1 MRLIKMTGGLGNQ
14 MFIYA
19 MYLKMRAVFP
29 DTKIDLSDMV
39 HYRVHYG
46 YEMNKVFNLPRT
58 EFRIN
63 RSLKKIIEFLL
74 FKTILEPRWFACALH
89 PEVSLAMDLF

>member
-19 MYLKMRAVFP
+19 MYLKMKTIFP
-29 DTKIDLSDMV
+29 DVRIDLSDMV
-39 HYRVHYG
+39 HYQVHYG
-46 YEMNKVFNLPRT
+46 YEMNKVFHLPRT
-58 EFRIN
+58 EFCIN

-74 FKTILEPRWFACALH
+74 FKTILERKQGG
-89 PEVSLAMDLF
+89 SLVPYTRKYHWP